1 MMENVGKIRIGVDVD
16 SNSADKSL
24 DGLYKKIRD
33 LNSSINKLLS
43 GRITLKVG
51 VDKQSLT
58 STTSEINSYIQ
69 GLSNTTVKLKL
80 ALDDGVKEQF
90 KNSINSTINDA
101 FASSNSSSDSFTKTV
116 TGFKDVVQSEQVIRQ
131 SVEAIVDLQNVLD
144 SIQFNRNATIF
155 FKRLTSCLSMT
166 QLWGMYGSVMKST
179 ASTIEGFFNTINSIN
194 VDNSKAEQIRDTF
207 KNIKGTYNVGET
219 ANLSSLANNLTGVQS
234 TISGL
239 NTEELL
245 AKSKDIRTFI
255 NNTSSIQNIPD
266 TAALGTLASNL
277 IAFNNKISSISATS
291 DEQKK
296 VISYIVS
303 VVNKL
308 ASININTSTFN
319 LDTLGN
325 QLVTFVNSLNTINI
339 SDTAT
344 KTIST
349 FSSVLNKIAK
359 MSEVLSGITFNSANI
374 NTFITGITELV
385 TKLESVN
392 ISDKAEKIIKLADAI
407 KTLNNASKDKSG
419 SNLSKSSSL
428 IDKLGKASNVTWG
441 IIKKLGTAFSTLGR
455 KTKEVG
461 TSANKVAQTIKKS
474 YTELLSKIRLI
485 TGAIKTFI
493 NTFKNLSSAYNTQ
506 VSAETRFT
514 VAATNSA
521 NATKEQINN
530 IKDLTSE
537 YQQLGIL
544 GDEVQLTGLQE
555 LSTYVEST
563 ESIKKLLP
571 IMNDMTAQQFGFEAT
586 TENAFTIAT
595 ALGKVL
601 NGNTD
606 TLKRYGYA
614 FDDAQKQ
621 ILKYGTEEQKV
632 AVLTQVVESS
642 VGGMNEAMANT
653 PTGQITQLKNNFG
666 DLKESLGELLTYAVL
681 PLVKYIN
688 ILILKIKSG
697 VQSLTQFIKTAFG
710 IKTVAKDVNTI
721 TDGVSSVNNKNIDK
735 TSDSLDDLG
744 DNASKTKK
752 KVNNLLGSFDELN
765 ILSDSS
771 SDSTDSLADALN
783 SIDSDSLDLG
793 YGVSETI
800 EVPDINE
807 FKNKIKKL
815 LASID
820 YSALGKEWGEGFNK
834 IIDKWNPVTSAEKLA
849 NALNNIIS
857 TVNNFL
863 TTADFK
869 KLGKKIGTWVNK
881 FVQKFDS
888 KALGNIISNGINGA
902 IAFANGALTETNFK
916 ALGESIGNFIM
927 GIFGNLDYEGLG
939 DALINAL
946 DAAVDTAAGIISK
959 IDFKAIGKGLAKAT
973 NRITKRTETFK
984 KLGKALSDAIIGVFD
999 LAIAYLDETDFEQVG
1014 KAIGA
1019 FLAGLDWGTILKKAG
1034 EAIWKG
1040 LKAALSIT
1048 VGAFK
1053 ENPIAGTL
1061 IGVVE
1066 ALLLFKGASKV
1077 IGIIKNLGSTL
1088 GIFGKTVSTDIVAG
1102 NTAGGISGLAK
1113 SLLTLASAHPAVA
1126 IIAGIGTAVA
1136 GLAIGIANVY
1146 ADYTKNKNEW
1156 KTYLTTVT
1164 ALNKQQEAFVKST
1177 KESNNKIKDI
1187 NKAIKDSGEAADK
1200 EATKFETLF
1209 GQLSNCVDEYGNIKD
1224 GCEEYANYLV
1234 NELNQSYGTNL
1245 KNIDGQIKGYSE
1257 LCDSIDKYIAKLK
1270 AKSIIQANE
1279 DNYAEA
1285 VSEYKK
1291 ANQDIIDAQMGY
1303 EDSVQD
1309 MRELANDVENMYF
1322 LLFNEG
1328 INLNGLKTQ
1337 GDLQNFQYA
1346 LENIRDALDES
1357 GYGSLNLL
1365 FGYGKTGDRSGN
1377 NKIIEQLKL
1386 YYNNIETLGKKYN
1399 KTIGQNEKYVDSIT
1413 ELGWAIHNNSYE
1425 FLDAKNTAQDTIDTT
1440 KTQIENYELLS
1451 KTLNN
1456 TTSSVQ
1462 DINAAMNAY
1471 TSNTVTS
1478 KGRDNLKEIEAAWD
1492 EWETRYNEVV
1502 KLVKEG
1508 DPDNIYSA
1516 VLEEM
1521 NKTGEVIKRQMALSK
1536 ADIAEGV
1543 STWTEEATK
1552 ALFNSDNFASEGE
1565 YLKWYAK
1572 LFGEEHIPDAIE
1584 ALSKV
1589 TGASPES
1596 IAKQYLKNNADVS
1609 AETVQQIINKYLPNK
1624 TDKTVSDRAN
1634 ELFKSGM
1641 LDGYKKYLES
1651 NAGATEEQKKAVL
1664 KKYLPSN
1671 TSQDVIDQVYKSLE
1685 SSVKKGVDKTNKE
1698 LDTNRPK
1705 VDVTVDVNIDTNV
1718 DYEEMFGKDVLENPL
1733 YGLSKNSKRSL
1744 DFQKSVNKFQEIGKN
1759 ITRGLQEGIESEQKN
1774 LNKAAE
1780 NSSDKLIGTYKDA
1793 TGVRSPSKKTKEIGE
1808 YLDIGLANGIKGA
1821 LNKVLAAI
1829 EYVCNKTVDAYKI
1842 TGMNANILKTYA
1854 YSYVS
1859 NFFNGIAL
1867 KGSEIVNIKNITDKV
1882 VSSFK
1887 LTLWNSGMLTKY
1899 GNAYVADYI
1908 KGVVLTDTNKKKVS
1922 DIQNTVIILLKP
1934 SVNTLNNA
1942 KTYGSSI
1949 VQSMISGMTVS
1960 NDNKTTISNA
1970 GTTVYNS
1977 MISSMNNL
1985 SGSLSTSSNN
1995 FIHNLTNPI
2004 TNGLSA
2010 LLSAMDSF
2018 YIKFRN
2024 KWQGVANLLS
2034 NKFIAGSMG
2043 VTKVPNLNDN
2053 YYPFGDNIV
2062 RLAQGAVI
2070 KPNSEFMAILGDQKR
2085 GINIETPLAT
2095 MKQAFMEA
2103 LNDGGYNGGN
2113 ITIPVYIGQEKLD
2126 TLIINS
2132 NNRRNMRN
2140 NGRG

>member
-144 SIQFNRNATIF
+144 SIQFNKNATVF

-166 QLWGMYGSVMKST
+166 QLWGMYGSVMRST

-207 KNIKGTYNVGET
+207 KNLKGTYNVGET
-219 ANLSSLANNLTGVQS
+219 ANLSSLANNISGVQS

-308 ASININTSTFN
+308 ASINIDTSTFN

-374 NTFITGITELV
+374 NTFITGITDLV
-385 TKLESVN
+385 QKLESVN

-441 IIKKLGTAFSTLGR
+441 IIKKLGTAFSNLGR

-485 TGAIKTFI
+485 TGAIRTFI

-530 IKDLTSE
+530 IKDLTAE

-614 FDDAQKQ
+614 FNDAEKQ

-632 AVLTQVVESS
+632 AVLTQVVESA

-653 PTGQITQLKNNFG
+653 PTGTIKQLKNNFG

-688 ILILKIKSG
+688 ILILRIKSG

-744 DNASKTKK
+744 DSASKTKK

-800 EVPDINE
+800 EVPDIND
-807 FKNKIKKL
+807 FKNKIKQL

-863 TTADFK
+863 TTADFN

-959 IDFKAIGKGLAKAT
+959 IDFKAIGEGLAKAT
-973 NRITKRTETFK
+973 NRITKRTDTFK

-999 LAIAYLDETDFEQVG
+999 LAITYLDETDFEQVG

-1048 VGAFK
+1048 IGAFK

-1088 GIFGKTVSTDIVAG
+1088 GIFGKTVSTDIVEG
-1102 NTAGGISGLAK
+1102 NTANGISGLATSVLK
-1113 SLLTLASAHPAVA
+1113 LAAAHPAVA
-1126 IIAGIGTAVA
+1126 AIAGIGTAVA
-1136 GLAIGIANVY
+1136 GIAISIASAY
-1146 ADYTKNKNEW
+1146 ADYVKKESGW
-1156 KTYLTTVT
+1156 KQYLLNVT
-1164 ALNKQQEAFVKST
+1164 ALDEASKAFIEST
-1177 KESNNKIKDI
+1177 KTSNEKIKDI
-1187 NKAIKDSGEAADK
+1187 SKAIKESADTANTDAA
-1200 EATKFETLF
+1200 KFETLYNN
-1209 GQLSNCVDEYGNIKD
+1209 LSTCVDKYGNIKKGSED
-1224 GCEEYANYLV
+1224 YANYLIG
-1234 NELNQSYGTNL
+1234 ELNNAYGTNL
-1245 KNIDGQIKGYSE
+1245 KNIDGQIQGYTD
-1257 LCDSIDKYIAKLK
+1257 LCNSIDKYIAKMK
-1270 AKSIIQANE
+1270 AQAIVTANE
-1279 DNYAEA
+1279 GNYADA
-1285 VSEYKK
+1285 ITEYKK
-1291 ANQDIIDAQMGY
+1291 ANKDLVEAQKGY
-1303 EDSVQD
+1303 ED
-1309 MRELANDVENMYF
+1309 
-1322 LLFNEG
+1322 
-1328 INLNGLKTQ
+1328 NLS
-1337 GDLQNFQYA
+1337 DL
-1346 LENIRDALDES
+1346 
-1357 GYGSLNLL
+1357 
-1365 FGYGKTGDRSGN
+1365 
-1377 NKIIEQLKL
+1377 
-1386 YYNNIETLGKKYN
+1386 ETLGQKVTAAYNTMFDDHLDLGNVNTVGGLDKLKKAMHELSLVMNKDQALGFTGEDY
-1399 KTIGQNEKYVDSIT
+1399 KTIFKKTRSYSKEGIKAVENYYEDIRKIASKYDKSIGFGSSVETDVT
-1413 ELGWAIHNNSYE
+1413 ELAYALHNNTYE
-1425 FLDAKNTAQDTIDTT
+1425 FLNAKNTAQDTIDTT
-1440 KTQIENYELLS
+1440 KQQIDGYELLT
-1451 KTLNN
+1451 KTLNS
-1456 TTSSVQ
+1456 TTASVQ
-1462 DINAAMNAY
+1462 DINAAMSVYVNDIP
-1471 TSNTVTS
+1471 VS
-1478 KGRDNLKEIEAAWD
+1478 KGKSSLDTIIDKYK
-1492 EWETRYNEVV
+1492 EWETEYNKAVE
-1502 KLVKEG
+1502 LVKKG
-1508 DPDNIYSA
+1508 D
-1516 VLEEM
+1516 LEESVLSEW
-1521 NKTGEVIKRQMALSK
+1521 KSTGQALERQMALAK
-1536 ADIAEGV
+1536 ANIAEGV
-1543 STWTEEATK
+1543 ATWTVDATK

-1565 YLKWYAK
+1565 YLAWYAK
-1572 LFGEEHIPDAIE
+1572 LFGEEHIPDAI
-1584 ALSKV
+1584 ASLTKV
-1589 TGASPES
+1589 TGMAPDD
-1596 IAKQYLKNNADVS
+1596 IIKQYLKTYPEGTSENNVKQIVSKLYPDATKEEIASKVKTYMNYGRAQALKRYFDEHPNMSESDKKAFLKSIMPDGTSDDTVNKLYKVITDTVDSAVFKAEKHFDGGMFSTKGALGDVLS
-1609 AETVQQIINKYLPNK
+1609 PTAKNAMKNV
-1624 TDKTVSDRAN
+1624 
-1634 ELFKSGM
+1634 KSG
-1641 LDGYKKYLES
+1641 
-1651 NAGATEEQKKAVL
+1651 
-1664 KKYLPSN
+1664 
-1671 TSQDVIDQVYKSLE
+1671 
-1685 SSVKKGVDKTNKE
+1685 NKF
-1698 LDTNRPK
+1698 
-1705 VDVTVDVNIDTNV
+1705 VNIGNSMAAGV
-1718 DYEEMFGKDVLENPL
+1718 EE
-1733 YGLSKNSKRSL
+1733 GLKSGIPNI
-1744 DFQKSVNKFQEIGKN
+1744 QKASSSIIDE
-1759 ITRGLQEGIESEQKN
+1759 
-1774 LNKAAE
+1774 
-1780 NSSDKLIGTYKDA
+1780 SDKAMRKEGDIH
-1793 TGVRSPSKKTKEIGE
+1793 SPSKLTKLTGIALSEGV
-1808 YLDIGLANGIKGA
+1808 AVGIKEG
-1821 LNKVLAAI
+1821 LNKILDAVK
-1829 EYVCNKTVDAYKI
+1829 YVCNKTVDAYKI

-1934 SVNTLNNA
+1934 SVNTLNSA

-1949 VQSMISGMTVS
+1949 IQSMISGMTVS
-1960 NDNKTTISNA
+1960 SANKTTISNA

-2010 LLSAMDSF
+2010 LLSSMDSF

-2053 YYPFGDNIV
+2053 YYPFGNNIV
-2062 RLAQGAVI
+2062 KLAQGAVI
-2070 KPNSEFMAILGDQKR
+2070 KPNNEFMAILGDQKR
-2085 GINIETPLAT
+2085 GVNIETPLAT

-2113 ITIPVYIGQEKLD
+2113 ITIPVYIGNEKID